1 MLYVEAQKFHYAA
14 KIDVNILEAEHD
26 CIKIKN
32 PDGFGVDA
40 VTFSKT

>member
-14 KIDVNILEAEHD
+14 KIDVNILEAERD

-32 PDGFGVDA
+32 PGWVWSRCSDFQ
-40 VTFSKT
+40 